1 MAVNLVTRV
10 NIGSEIA
17 YGASGANYIDLD
29 LSLGRDYLIWT
40 GRNDKGVADGEDEPT
55 ETELNASSPVIQ
67 TTDELVPY
75 YLLYDY
81 SAGLLREISGMGENK
96 RFVYC
101 FSFDGDTATE
111 PTLEAWD
118 DDTHNTV
125 DKHVL
130 GGISGY
136 DSFVKA
142 FCSTTLTPSVDW
154 VGTALQ
160 GSGSVLGLNDGD
172 PIDMSGVPSGET
184 YNTYANIKIVI
195 PANYG
200 TSGAETFVLTTR
212 YSYM

>member
-1 MAVNLVTRV
+1 MSVNLTTRI
-10 NIGSEIA
+10 NIGSEVA
-17 YGASGANYIDLD
+17 YGESGANYIDLD
-29 LSLGRDYLIWT
+29 LSSGRDYLIWT
-40 GRNDKGVADGEDEPT
+40 KGSDDVKDGEDEPT
-55 ETELNASSPVIQ
+55 ETELNIASPIIQ
-67 TTDELVPY
+67 ATDELVPY

-81 SAGLLREISGMGENK
+81 SAGILREISGMGENK

-154 VGTALQ
+154 VGIVLQ
-160 GSGSVLGLNDGD
+160 GDGSSLGLNDGD
-172 PIDMSGVPSGET
+172 PIDVSGVPSGET
-184 YNTYANIKIVI
+184 YNCYANIKVI
-195 PANYG
+195 IPGNYG
-200 TSGAETFVLTTR
+200 TSGVETFVLTTR
-212 YSYM
+212 YTWM

>member
-10 NIGSEIA
+10 NIGSEVA

-29 LSLGRDYLIWT
+29 LNPGRDYLIWT
-40 GRNDKGVADGEDEPT
+40 GGSSDVADGQDEPT
-55 ETELNASSPVIQ
+55 ETELNIASPIIQ
-67 TTDELVPY
+67 ITDALVAY

-96 RFVYC
+96 RFVLC

-111 PTLEAWD
+111 PQLEAWD
-118 DDTHNTV
+118 DSNHNTV

-142 FCSTTLTPSVDW
+142 FCSTTLTPSVNW

-184 YNTYANIKIVI
+184 YNCYANIKVVI
-195 PANYG
+195 PGNYG

-212 YSYM
+212 YSWM